1 LRRRK
6 ELSELFRCGQR
17 AGDRRLLL
25 IGRTNEANGQRVR
38 GGVAVSVRHG
48 NAVRRN
54 RIKRLCRESFRLM
67 RGELPAGYDFVM
79 VPRVGVD
86 VDLAGLKQSL
96 RKLADR
102 IVKTAGAEKDSS

>member
-1 LRRRK
+1 M
-6 ELSELFRCGQR
+6 
-17 AGDRRLLL
+17 LL

-54 RIKRLCRESFRLM
+54 RIKRLCRESFRLV

-79 VPRVGVD
+79 VPRVGTD

-102 IVKTAGAEKDSS
+102 IVKTAGEEKDSS

>member
-1 LRRRK
+1 
-6 ELSELFRCGQR
+6 
-17 AGDRRLLL
+17 
-25 IGRTNEANGQRVR
+25 
-38 GGVAVSVRHG
+38 
-48 NAVRRN
+48 
-54 RIKRLCRESFRLM
+54 
-67 RGELPAGYDFVM
+67 M